1 MKNHYKFWI
10 VFSLIVV
17 FIAGVLSG
25 ILLEQHFI
33 HKRMIKKRTERKPE
47 RRSSVRFP
55 TLEMMAEELG
65 LTPEQEE
72 QIREIFRNNEE
83 RMKELSSSFREH
95 YSKMRSQLRSD
106 IKSVLSEEQSQK
118 FDAMVEKYISQRKK
132 EMEERRKR
140 SKNHRPDRRDEKTQ
154 SENSR
159 NDKGAKQPD

>member
-25 ILLEQHFI
+25 ILLEQHLI
-33 HKRMIKKRTERKPE
+33 HTRIKKKTERKPE
-47 RRSSVRFP
+47 RRSSVHFY

-65 LTPEQEE
+65 LTAEQQE

-83 RMKELSSSFREH
+83 RMKELNSSFREQF
-95 YSKMRSQLRSD
+95 SKMRSQLRND

-118 FDAMVEKYISQRKK
+118 FDAMVEKYVSQRKK

-140 SKNHRPDRRDEKTQ
+140 SKSHRSDREEEKTQ
-154 SENSR
+154 PKNHR
-159 NDKGAKQPD
+159 KDNGAKQ

>member
-1 MKNHYKFWI
+1 MKNHYRIWI

-25 ILLEQHFI
+25 ILLEQHLI
-33 HKRMIKKRTERKPE
+33 HKRIIKKRTERKPD

-65 LTPEQEE
+65 LTPEQQE

-83 RMKELSSSFREH
+83 RIKELSRSFREH

-118 FDAMVEKYISQRKK
+118 FDALVEKYITQRKK
-132 EMEERRKR
+132 EMEERRKH
-140 SKNHRPDRRDEKTQ
+140 SKNIRTDRGDEKTNPKITNETQ
-154 SENSR
+154 G
-159 NDKGAKQPD
+159 DK